1 MTTYTPPSEPGRT
14 MPRDA
19 DTIVLTCR
27 WSDAERPLVPLCAP
41 TRGHAAPSGRGEPI
55 AARSMSAVPAVTVA
69 RVVLSP
75 GYQPPAPWRS

>member
-1 MTTYTPPSEPGRT
+1 MTASLP
-14 MPRDA
+14 
-19 DTIVLTCR
+19 LK
-27 WSDAERPLVPLCAP
+27 RPLMPLCAP

-75 GYQPPAPWRS
+75 GYQPPAPWRSWAPSSETLGRRW